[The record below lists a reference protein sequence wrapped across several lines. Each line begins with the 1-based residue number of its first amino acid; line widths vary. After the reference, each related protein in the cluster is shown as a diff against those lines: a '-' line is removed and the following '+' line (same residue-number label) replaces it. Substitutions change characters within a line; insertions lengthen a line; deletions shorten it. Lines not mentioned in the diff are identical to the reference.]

1 MAGEALNANY
11 LIVVGLFLAIMLL
24 AVVAAKMFKTRLT
37 PGMQTGRQLALKE
50 HLMLG
55 SHEKVCLIEVDGKP
69 FMVGMVRQ
77 QPMCI
82 VPVEGALD
90 TGAEMSSPA
99 PVAATADKSAHVHKA
114 RFDQVLGASAAD
126 DDDEDA
132 LLLVHQ
138 ARGPAKPPQ
147 KNILKNAGVSAENR
161 QEPQPPKPAKTNK
174 KGEHSAILSAMRQA
188 RRANPKLG
196 F

>member
-11 LIVVGLFLAIMLL
+11 LIIVSMFLACMLL
-24 AVVAAKMFKTRLT
+24 AVIGAKMFKSRLT
-37 PGMQTGRQLALKE
+37 PGMQTGRQMAMKE

-55 SHEKVCLIEVDGKP
+55 SHEKVCLIEVNGKSY
-69 FMVGMVRQ
+69 MVGMVRQ

-82 VPVEGALD
+82 VPIEGAAD
-90 TGAEMSSPA
+90 ADAVVNSPA
-99 PVAATADKSAHVHKA
+99 PAGDDQSAHAHKA
-114 RFDQVLGASAAD
+114 DFDRVLGAGAAD
-126 DDDEDA
+126 DDEDE
-132 LLLVHQ
+132 LLLIHQ

>member
-11 LIVVGLFLAIMLL
+11 LIVVGLFLACMLL
-24 AVVAAKMFKTRLT
+24 AVVAAKMFKSRLT
-37 PGMQTGRQLALKE
+37 PGLQTGRQLALKE

-69 FMVGMVRQ
+69 YMVGMVRQ

-82 VPVEGALD
+82 VPVEGS
-90 TGAEMSSPA
+90 AETAAVPGNSA
-99 PVAATADKSAHVHKA
+99 PTAATADKSAHVHKA
-114 RFDQVLGASAAD
+114 TFDKVLGATAAD
-126 DDDEDA
+126 DDDEDE
-132 LLLVHQ
+132 LLLIHQ
-138 ARGPAKPPQ
+138 ARGPVKPPQ

-161 QEPQPPKPAKTNK
+161 QEPTPPKPGKTK
-174 KGEHSAILSAMRQA
+174 EKGEHSAILSAMRQA

>member
-11 LIVVGLFLAIMLL
+11 LIIVSMFLACMLL
-24 AVVAAKMFKTRLT
+24 AVIGAKMFKSRLT
-37 PGMQTGRQLALKE
+37 PGMQTGRQMAMKE

-55 SHEKVCLIEVDGKP
+55 SHEKVCLIEVNGKSY
-69 FMVGMVRQ
+69 MVGMVRQ

-82 VPVEGALD
+82 VPIEGAAD
-90 TGAEMSSPA
+90 AGAVLNSPA
-99 PVAATADKSAHVHKA
+99 PAGDDQSAHAHKA
-114 RFDQVLGASAAD
+114 DFDRVLGAGAAD
-126 DDDEDA
+126 DDEDE
-132 LLLVHQ
+132 LLLIHQ
-138 ARGPAKPPQ
+138 ARSPAKRDPAKPPQ
-147 KNILKNAGVSAENR
+147 KNILKNAQQENR
-161 QEPQPPKPAKTNK
+161 QEPQPPKPGKTNK